1 MHIKP
6 DLQVFWGKNT
16 HVSVHRVIPGQFWV
30 QSYGNPVF
38 VSIVLLICMENEHV
52 VKSCN
57 FITEHD
63 RCELSCMEKAEYSKP
78 LLVFSAC
85 QYALWSS

>member
-1 MHIKP
+1 M
-6 DLQVFWGKNT
+6 
-16 HVSVHRVIPGQFWV
+16 
-30 QSYGNPVF
+30 F

-63 RCELSCMEKAEYSKP
+63 RCELSCMEKAEYSEP

>member
-1 MHIKP
+1 M
-6 DLQVFWGKNT
+6 
-16 HVSVHRVIPGQFWV
+16 
-30 QSYGNPVF
+30 F
-38 VSIVLLICMENEHV
+38 VSIVLLICMENEHA

-57 FITEHD
+57 FIAEHG
-63 RCELSCMEKAEYSKP
+63 RCDMSCMEKAEYSEP